1 MFSNI
6 RNERRFRGNGLR
18 KRRLEFLKI
27 RLYDIK
33 NVVLQRRI
41 TYIGRKMN
49 AANFLLSTYKP
60 PHILSYCAKTVKI
73 ISTACDHGGDYLCC
87 RIRALPT
94 ARSEPSDGEFN
105 TVPCT

>member
-6 RNERRFRGNGLR
+6 RY
-18 KRRLEFLKI
+18 KRRLGNNGRGKRQFKLLEI
-27 RLYDIK
+27 CLYDIK

-60 PHILSYCAKTVKI
+60 PHILSYCAQTVKI
-73 ISTACDHGGDYLCC
+73 IS
-87 RIRALPT
+87 
-94 ARSEPSDGEFN
+94 
-105 TVPCT
+105 

>member
-41 TYIGRKMN
+41 TYIGADPC
-49 AANFLLSTYKP
+49 AAKIFSSMYKP
-60 PHILSYCAKTVKI
+60 LHILSYCGETVKI
-73 ISTACDHGGDYLCC
+73 IS
-87 RIRALPT
+87 
-94 ARSEPSDGEFN
+94 
-105 TVPCT
+105 